1 LYRKCSNNLYYTK
14 INISMKSFYKIAAV
28 IFIAVLT
35 ICISIP
41 GCKSKHTDNK
51 EYTEKHEEG
60 EGHEMEGEEENDKYD
75 GPLQAV
81 EFDNK
86 ITMDPALG
94 RVPKERL
101 ITALEQ
107 TRFSRITDGAF
118 ISSYGTWIER
128 GPNADAIGPSNG
140 NTRANSGMTSGR
152 MRAILVDKADATGKT
167 IFAAGI
173 DGGLW
178 KTTDITA
185 SPATWTP
192 VSDFLSNLAVSFIC
206 QDPTNTNTMYF
217 CTGESYFNGDAVQGV
232 GVFKS
237 TDHGVNWTLLPSTST
252 FTQGTRILC
261 DAAGNVYLGSLT
273 GILRSTNGGTSWT
286 TITPTGSSA
295 RIGDIEI
302 SSTGR
307 MHITTGLGNSAIGV
321 YRYTDI
327 PATVAAATWTTAA
340 TPFPYPSGA
349 NCRVELACSGNTLYA
364 LPSNTSAQVATI
376 YKSTDGG
383 ATWAASAGQ
392 PTAGWAS
399 QQAWYALSACINPA
413 DANQC
418 IVGGL
423 DNWKTTDGG
432 ASWTKISLWV
442 GLAGQYAHAD
452 QHMSLW
458 YDNGNKLLF
467 GNDGGIF
474 YSADGGTTIRDRN
487 AGLRIKQFYSV
498 AMHPSSTNYFLAGA
512 QDNGTHQL
520 NGTGLTSSVEV
531 TGGDGAYTAIDQD
544 QPQYQFG
551 AYVYQTYRRSVN
563 SGANWSSINFY
574 LGTNLAASD
583 FGNFI
588 NVFRYDN
595 TNNIMYAA
603 GQAGNFFRWTNP
615 QTQASGNYYAGGT
628 PAWPATASQVALTAL
643 NGASVLAVTVSPT
656 INDRIYFGTAGGRV
670 CYADGASTI
679 ASGSA
684 GVSISTGLPAASVSC
699 IAFGTT
705 ENNMMV
711 SYSNYGVNNI
721 WVSSNGGLSWTA
733 IDGNLPDMPVR
744 WVMFAPGDNTKAI
757 IATETGVWL
766 TQSISGAATTWISSP
781 TFPAVRTDM
790 LQYRAADQMVVAA
803 THGRGLWT
811 QTSYDILPLNNFTLK
826 GRWSGNT
833 ADLNWSYE
841 DLPAGSRFEVE
852 TSPDAIHYTMV
863 GTVAKGSSRDYSFK
877 YNPSGNLYYR
887 IKGIENTG
895 AVKFSNVVRLFRSGS
910 GSNGALQIVKLYPN
924 PVKDNL
930 TIAFNAPAKG
940 SANYTIA
947 SATGQIVWSKK
958 EELAFTGNY
967 NITENIA
974 ALKPGS
980 YVFTVTMNGAKAS
993 QAFIKQ

>member
-1 LYRKCSNNLYYTK
+1 MRNPYNLT
-14 INISMKSFYKIAAV
+14 AV
-28 IFIAVLT
+28 VLIAVFT
-35 ICISIP
+35 IFTTIP
-41 GCKSKHTDNK
+41 GCKGKHSDNK
-51 EYTEKHEEG
+51 EYAEKYENDEAR
-60 EGHEMEGEEENDKYD
+60 EKEGEEENDKYD

-81 EFDNK
+81 EFDNM
-86 ITMDPALG
+86 ITIDPALG
-94 RVPKERL
+94 RVPRERL
-101 ITALEQ
+101 ITALDQ
-107 TRFSRITDGAF
+107 TRTSRITASAF
-118 ISSYGTWIER
+118 ISAYGSWTER
-128 GPNADAIGPSNG
+128 GPNSDVTGPSNG
-140 NTRANSGMTSGR
+140 NTRANSGITSGR
-152 MRAILVDKADATGKT
+152 MRAILVDKADASGKT
-167 IFAAGI
+167 VFAAGV

-206 QDPTNTNTMYF
+206 QDPTNTNNMYF
-217 CTGESYFNGDAVQGV
+217 CTGESYFNGDAVPGV

-237 TDHGVNWTLLPSTST
+237 TDHGVNWALLPSTGVYP
-252 FTQGTRILC
+252 QGTRILC

-273 GILRSTNGGTSWT
+273 GILRSTNGGSSWT
-286 TITPTGSSA
+286 NITPTGSSA
-295 RIGDIEI
+295 RIADIEI

-321 YRYTDI
+321 YRYTDA
-327 PATVAAATWTTAA
+327 PATVAAGTWLSSLS
-340 TPFPYPSGA
+340 PFTYPSGA

-383 ATWAASAGQ
+383 DSWAATTGQ

-432 ASWTKISLWV
+432 VTWNKISAWV
-442 GLAGQYAHAD
+442 GLIGQYAHAD

-498 AMHPSSTNYFLAGA
+498 AVHPASTNYFLAGA

-520 NGTGLTSSVEV
+520 NGAGLTSSVEV
-531 TGGDGAYTAIDQD
+531 TGGDGAYTAIDQNE
-544 QPQYQFG
+544 PAYQFG
-551 AYVYQTYRRSVN
+551 AYVYQTYRRSTN
-563 SGANWSSINFY
+563 SGANWSSVNFY
-574 LGTNLAASD
+574 LGTSASGGSD

-603 GQAGNFFRWTNP
+603 GQAGSFFRWTNP
-615 QTQASGNYYAGGT
+615 QTQASGNYYSGGS
-628 PAWPATASQVALTAL
+628 PFWPATASLVSLTAL
-643 NGASVLAVTVSPT
+643 NGSSVLAVTVSPT
-656 INDRIYFGTAGGRV
+656 INDRVYFGTAGGRV
-670 CYADGASTI
+670 CYADAASTI

-684 GVSISTGLPAASVSC
+684 GTSISTGLPAAAVSC

-711 SYSNYGVNNI
+711 SYTNYGINNI
-721 WVSSNGGLSWTA
+721 WVSSNGGTSWTA

-766 TQSISGAATTWISSP
+766 TQSINAAATTWISSP

-790 LQYRAADQMVVAA
+790 LQYRAVDQMVVAA
-803 THGRGLWT
+803 THGRGLWS
-811 QTSYDILPLNNFTLK
+811 QTAYNILPLNNFTLR

-833 ADLNWSYE
+833 AELNWSYE

-852 TSPDAIHYTMV
+852 TSADAINYSTV
-863 GTVAKGSSRDYSFK
+863 GTVVKNISTEYSFK
-877 YNPSGNLYYR
+877 YNPSGNFYYR
-887 IKGIENTG
+887 IKGIDNTG
-895 AVKFSNVVRLFRSGS
+895 AVKYSNVVRLFRSGN
-910 GSNGALQIVKLYPN
+910 GSNGTLQIVKLYPN

-930 TIAFNAPAKG
+930 SIAFNAPAKG
-940 SANYTIA
+940 TANYTVTNTA
-947 SATGQIVWSKK
+947 GQIVWRKQ
-958 EELAFTGNY
+958 EELGFSGNY

-974 ALKPGS
+974 TLKPGS
-980 YVFTVTMNGAKAS
+980 YIFTVTMNGTKAS
-993 QAFIKQ
+993 QGFVKQ